1 MDALVVWKLCEEKVN
16 HQEAQENTEFHG
28 TFYGPGFFFKY
39 YHFPKRDNRTD
50 KTDEYS
56 RSDSPW
62 SIVSGVMKYYRMSY
76 VEVTQKRSYLTIQLL
91 NAAIPGSKPV
101 KRDEDNV
108 EKVPEKEMHA
118 NEYFTQFM

>member
-1 MDALVVWKLCEEKVN
+1 
-16 HQEAQENTEFHG
+16 
-28 TFYGPGFFFKY
+28 
-39 YHFPKRDNRTD
+39 
-50 KTDEYS
+50 
-56 RSDSPW
+56 
-62 SIVSGVMKYYRMSY
+62 MSY

-101 KRDEDNV
+101 KRNEDNV

>member
-1 MDALVVWKLCEEKVN
+1 
-16 HQEAQENTEFHG
+16 
-28 TFYGPGFFFKY
+28 
-39 YHFPKRDNRTD
+39 
-50 KTDEYS
+50 
-56 RSDSPW
+56 
-62 SIVSGVMKYYRMSY
+62 MKYYRMSY